1 MITLSKVSKSFGSRI
16 LFDDVTITF
25 NAGNRYGLT
34 GPNGAGKTTLLKIIM
49 GLEEPTTGTVALPDR
64 VGILRQNIEDY
75 KNERVL
81 DVIIMGNHRL
91 WDAFK
96 ERDSLYE
103 VEMSDDVGMRLGELE
118 GIIAEEDGYSA
129 ESNAEMLLAGM
140 GIPHEYFE
148 EKMHAIPTDMQFR
161 VLLCQSLFGDPQA
174 LLLDEPTTTSILSP
188 SDGWKPFFIITRER

>member
-34 GPNGAGKTTLLKIIM
+34 GPNGAGKTTLLKIVM
-49 GLEEPTTGTVALPDR
+49 GIEDPTSGNVTLPDR

-81 DVIIMGNHRL
+81 DVIIMGNQRL

-96 ERDSLYE
+96 ERDSLYD

-129 ESNAEMLLAGM
+129 ESNAELLLAGM
-140 GIPHEYFE
+140 GIPHEYFQ
-148 EKMHAIPTDMQFR
+148 EKMHGIPLDMQFR
-161 VLLCQSLFGDPQA
+161 V
-174 LLLDEPTTTSILSP
+174 
-188 SDGWKPFFIITRER
+188 

>member
-49 GLEEPTTGTVALPDR
+49 GIEEPTSGTVTLPDR

-75 KNERVL
+75 KKERVL

-91 WDAFK
+91 WDALK
-96 ERDSLYE
+96 EFGKIVKSIFILHYIDDLNLRQA
-103 VEMSDDVGMRLGELE
+103 VEKQMNKIE
-118 GIIAEEDGYSA
+118 SA
-129 ESNAEMLLAGM
+129 QKFSNAVA
-140 GIPHEYFE
+140 
-148 EKMHAIPTDMQFR
+148 
-161 VLLCQSLFGDPQA
+161 FG
-174 LLLDEPTTTSILSP
+174 
-188 SDGWKPFFIITRER
+188 